1 MEHFFT
7 VVSKANE
14 RCLHMWWCIYVS
26 DVCVTVSLCYSIGMY
41 RGNLSTSY
49 LSTRFSPVAE
59 DDPQVLDRPKC
70 LAALAS
76 LRHAKWFQVRLI
88 CCMF

>member
-1 MEHFFT
+1 VEHIFT
-7 VVSKANE
+7 VVSKAYNNVYT
-14 RCLHMWWCIYVS
+14 CDDVCMWVI
-26 DVCVTVSLCYSIGMY
+26 VCVTVVDSIGMY